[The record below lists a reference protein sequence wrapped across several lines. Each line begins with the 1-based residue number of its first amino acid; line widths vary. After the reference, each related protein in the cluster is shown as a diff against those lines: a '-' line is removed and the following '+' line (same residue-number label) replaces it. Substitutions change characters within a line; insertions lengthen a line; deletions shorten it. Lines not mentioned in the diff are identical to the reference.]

1 MADGCASFWV
11 LREATWMRR
20 HYAKWAT
27 HVRVTLSTDMN
38 KEIEIKRNRKQTSTN
53 GSLDAPWQH
62 LPMKKSHLLQKK
74 LGLRHNKTS
83 TANKLTDADLATY
96 DAKFSNQWKLLESME
111 SSICTNF
118 GNDLMSL
125 KSFTV
130 HWSRKDSARVGDNVV
145 AKHAQ
150 RDAHIRSFDFYLKHG
165 NLEWIHTNEVK
176 WSEVVSEAIQQTFV
190 SGYVTLK

>member
-1 MADGCASFWV
+1 M
-11 LREATWMRR
+11 T
-20 HYAKWAT
+20 
-27 HVRVTLSTDMN
+27 
-38 KEIEIKRNRKQTSTN
+38 TSTN
-53 GSLDAPWQH
+53 EE
-62 LPMKKSHLLQKK
+62 KSPPPEKIR
-74 LGLRHNKTS
+74 LRHNKTA
-83 TANKLTDADLATY
+83 TANKLTDANLATY

-150 RDAHIRSFDFYLKHG
+150 RDAHIRSFDFYLKHR
-165 NLEWIHTNEVK
+165 NLE
-176 WSEVVSEAIQQTFV
+176 
-190 SGYVTLK
+190 